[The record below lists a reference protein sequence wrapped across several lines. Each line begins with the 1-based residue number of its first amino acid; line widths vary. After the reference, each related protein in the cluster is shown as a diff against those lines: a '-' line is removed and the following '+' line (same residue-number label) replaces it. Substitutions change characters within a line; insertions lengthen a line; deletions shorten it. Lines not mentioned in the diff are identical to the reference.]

1 MIHTDKFYPTPLK
14 QLLKMI
20 LLQEKNG
27 EILNIPKELFFKP
40 EKNDFFKT
48 SKFGQQLDTPVGLAA
63 GPHTQLSQ
71 NLIGAWLVGARYL
84 ELKTIQ
90 TLDELEVSKPCIDM
104 QDEGYNCEWSQEL
117 KINQSF
123 NEYLNAWIIIHIL
136 ADKFGYEHHG
146 TIFNMSVGYN
156 MEGILK
162 ENVQWFFNKMNNCEI
177 ELNEKIKEISEIYP
191 RIKDLKISSQISDNI
206 TLSTMHGCPPDEIEK
221 IGMYLINERKLNTL
235 IKLNPTLLGVQL
247 REILRNNGFATNVP
261 DLAFEH
267 DLKYNDAL
275 NLIKNLQTAANKQ
288 NVFFGLKLTNTLESK
303 NNKDIFK
310 PENEMMYMSGKAL
323 HQISVNVARKLQNEF
338 DGELKL
344 SFSAGADAF
353 NISNLIACGFDTVT
367 VCTDILKPGGYGRLA
382 QYFEEMKKN
391 AEIVNAKNIDE
402 FISKSSNS
410 CVINH
415 QYAALENLNRYA
427 DEVLEKEEYKKK
439 GFVEPSI
446 KTSRKLKE
454 FDCISAPCV
463 DTCPT
468 NQAIPDYMYYTA
480 KGEYNKAFETILQTN
495 SFPIVTGMVCDHT
508 CQLKCTRINYDN
520 SLLIREI
527 KRFVTENTDEKTQRT
542 YEKLKVA
549 NIQKVSIIGAGPAGI
564 SAAYYLAYYGF
575 EVTVYESKSKPGGMV
590 SGAIPSFRLT
600 NEDILKDIAKAEKL
614 GAKILYDEKI
624 DSERFAEICKKS
636 KYVFIAVGAQL
647 SSKMKIENI
656 DAEGVIEPL
665 EFLFRVRDNK
675 PAGIGKNVAVIGGGN
690 TAMDAARTAYRLVGT
705 EGKVTVVY
713 RRTIKEMPADLGE
726 IKAVLAEGIEIYELT
741 APEKIITEHGKV
753 VGLQCSKMELGE
765 KDAKGRRVP
774 VKVEGSEFEMK
785 FDTIIPAIGQDLN
798 IDFID
803 NELLKSE
810 KLYHTQIENIFIGGD
825 AMRGAATA
833 IKAIAD
839 GRKVAELIVKKENRN
854 FEPTFKE
861 ADKKISVNDLKLK
874 KAKREFGVK
883 VNETKLDNRQNFN
896 MVTST
901 LTEEEAKNESAR
913 CLHCDKFCNI
923 CVTVCPNMANYGYET
938 ELKKYEIQTIALEDK
953 DLEVWTSDILKINQ
967 KYQII
972 NIADWCN
979 ECGNCNTFC
988 PTDSAP
994 YIVKPKLHLTKDSFE
1009 NHIIGYFFQDN
1020 KTLLYKADGEISSF
1034 KENNAA
1040 FLFNNNDIEATL
1052 DKITLEIIDCELK
1065 NDIKLTTLDKLPEM
1079 KEVFDLRDRFVV

>member
-1 MIHTDKFYPTPLK
+1 MAHTDRFYPTPLK

-40 EKNDFFKT
+40 QKEDFFRT
-48 SKFGQQLDTPVGLAA
+48 SKFGQNLDTPVGLAA
-63 GPHTQLSQ
+63 GPHTQLAQ
-71 NLIGAWLVGARYL
+71 NLIGAWLAGARYI

-117 KINQSF
+117 KIHQSF
-123 NEYLNAWIIIHIL
+123 DEYLNAWIIIHIL

-156 MEGILK
+156 MDGILK
-162 ENVQWFFNKMNNCEI
+162 ENVQWFFSKMNNCEAELKQKI
-177 ELNEKIKEISEIYP
+177 EEISDIYP
-191 RIKDLKISSQISDNI
+191 KVKDLKISAQISDNI

-221 IGMYLINERKLNTL
+221 IGLYLINERKLNTI
-235 IKLNPTLLGVQL
+235 IKLNPTLLGEQL
-247 REILRNNGFATNVP
+247 REILKESGYATNVP
-261 DLAFEH
+261 DIAFEH
-267 DLKYNDAL
+267 DLKYPDAL
-275 NLIKNLQTAANKQ
+275 NLIKNLRSAANNQ
-288 NVFFGLKLTNTLESK
+288 NVFFGLKLTNTLESR

-310 PENEMMYMSGKAL
+310 PENEMMYMSGRAL
-323 HQISVNVARKLQNEF
+323 HQVSVNVARKLQNEF

-353 NISNLIACGFDTVT
+353 NISNLLACGFDTIT
-367 VCTDILKPGGYGRLA
+367 VCSDILKPGGYGRLA

-391 AEIVNAKNIDE
+391 AAQKNAKNLDE
-402 FISKSSNS
+402 LILKTSQS
-410 CVINH
+410 CVADKK
-415 QYAALENLNRYA
+415 YAAIENLNRYA
-427 DEVLEKEEYKKK
+427 DEVLENKAYKKK

-446 KTSRKLKE
+446 KTSRKLTE

-468 NQAIPDYMYYTA
+468 NQAIPDYMFYTS

-520 SLLIREI
+520 SLLIRDI
-527 KRFVTENTDEKTQRT
+527 KRFVTEHSQVKNEKFT
-542 YEKLKVA
+542 K
-549 NIQKVSIIGAGPAGI
+549 NIAGFKTSNVSIIGAGPAGI

-614 GAKILYDEKI
+614 GVKILYDEKI

-636 KYVFIAVGAQL
+636 KYVFIAAGAQL

-675 PAGIGKNVAVIGGGN
+675 PAGIGQNVAIIGGGN

-726 IKAVLAEGIEIYELT
+726 IKAVLAEGVEIYELT
-741 APEKIITEHGKV
+741 APEKIITENGKV
-753 VGLQCSKMELGE
+753 VGLQCSKMVLGE
-765 KDAKGRRVP
+765 KDAKGRRAP
-774 VKVEGSEFEMK
+774 VKVQGSEFELK

-839 GRKVAELIVKKENRN
+839 GRKVAEIIVAKENRN
-854 FEPTFKE
+854 FEPSFKE
-861 ADKKISVNDLKLK
+861 ADKKISVNELKLK
-874 KAKREFGVK
+874 KAKREFGVEVK
-883 VNETKLDNRQNFN
+883 ETPLDNRQNFN

-901 LTEEEAKNESAR
+901 LSESEAKKEASR

-923 CVTVCPNMANYGYET
+923 CVTVCPNMANFGYET
-938 ELKKYEIQTIALEDK
+938 ELKKYEIQTIGIEDQ
-953 DLEVWTSDILKINQ
+953 DLEVWATDIVKIKQ
-967 KYQII
+967 KHQII

-994 YIVKPKLHLTKDSFE
+994 YIVKPKLHLTKESFE
-1009 NHIIGYFFQDN
+1009 NHVIGYYFEN
-1020 KTLLYKADGEISSF
+1020 YNTLLYKKDGNICKFSEAKDEFIFDSNEIS
-1034 KENNAA
+1034 
-1040 FLFNNNDIEATL
+1040 ATL
-1052 DKITLEIIDCELK
+1052 AKSNLEIIDCELK
-1065 NDIKLTTLDKLPEM
+1065 DQTKLVTLDILPEM
-1079 KEVFDLRDRFVV
+1079 KEIFDLRDKFVV